1 MIYDTWYDKEKISE
15 EIIKKSFVVAG
26 ITEDFNKTKSKIK
39 FTLSKQL
46 IPQVDMKNYLLE
58 KLKEQKG
65 IESKIIDSIEDDFN
79 NDKKQTKIYQPK
91 ITDIFFK
98 K

>member
-26 ITEDFNKTKSKIK
+26 IIEDFNKSKSKIK
-39 FTLSKQL
+39 FTWPKEL
-46 IPQVDMKNYLLE
+46 IPQIDMKNYLLE